1 MGFLFR
7 FITGAILFPFKLV
20 KFILA
25 DIVIFG
31 IIGGTMSLIRS
42 ILRFLF
48 KPLSPLQSQGVSS
61 CSFSR
66 MTRGETRS
74 RPSSG
79 CEILKKFP

>member
-48 KPLSPLQSQGVSS
+48 KPLSLAAVAGGVLVFL
-61 CSFSR
+61 FSDDER
-66 MTRGETRS
+66 RNKVKALIGM
-74 RPSSG
+74 
-79 CEILKKFP
+79 

>member
-7 FITGAILFPFKLV
+7 FITGAILFPFKII

-42 ILRFLF
+42 ILRFLL
-48 KPLSPLQSQGVSS
+48 KPLSLAAIAGGVLVFL
-61 CSFSR
+61 FSDDER
-66 MTRGETRS
+66 RNKVKALIGM
-74 RPSSG
+74 
-79 CEILKKFP
+79 